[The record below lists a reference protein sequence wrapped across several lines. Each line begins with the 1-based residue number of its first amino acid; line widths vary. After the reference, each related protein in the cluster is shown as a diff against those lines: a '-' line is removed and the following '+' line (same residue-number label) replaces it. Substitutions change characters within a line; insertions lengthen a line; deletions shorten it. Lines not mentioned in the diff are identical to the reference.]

1 MERCS
6 SLTGAVATRSRTGNF
21 FAFAVFRSQLPAVD
35 EVLQL
40 LLVLIGVPVGLV
52 PKHAP
57 LLDEVFKRRSCVPR
71 GRETQRPACRCRRY
85 RPTPPKQSHERR
97 GKRRQPGPPQRKR
110 RQLETDRG

>member
-21 FAFAVFRSQLPAVD
+21 FAFAVFRSQLPAMD

-52 PKHAP
+52 AKHAP
-57 LLDEVFKRRSCVPR
+57 LLDKVFKRRSCVPR
-71 GRETQRPACRCRRY
+71 CAETQLPCSLHSRY
-85 RPTPPKQSHERR
+85 RPAPAKQIHELR
-97 GKRRQPGPPQRKR
+97 GKRRQPGPPQRKG
-110 RQLETDRG
+110 RQLETDR